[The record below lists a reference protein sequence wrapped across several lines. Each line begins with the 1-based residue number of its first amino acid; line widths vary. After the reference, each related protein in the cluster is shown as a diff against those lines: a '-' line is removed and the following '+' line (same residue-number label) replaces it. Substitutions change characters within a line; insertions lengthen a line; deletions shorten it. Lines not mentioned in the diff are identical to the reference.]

1 MIVGDLIF
9 DVGMHKCE
17 DTIFYLKKGYRVIS
31 IEANPHLVAIAQQKF
46 KREIETERLT
56 ILNFG
61 IAENEGTL
69 PFYRNDHL
77 LEWSSFDKLIGTRDN
92 TPFTVIDVPCKTI
105 LSIIN
110 EFGSPFYLKIDIE
123 GYDQFCIASLDATKP
138 LPTYI
143 SCEASSIDC
152 LNSLVEKGY
161 TQFKLLNQ
169 ARNFKPF
176 DLSQEQ
182 NNTSIFFQMKWN
194 RLKMRLQKYFP
205 FQYNYGSS
213 GPFAE
218 ATLGEW
224 VSADSIR
231 TMYYQ
236 FYTKDTNQPLN
247 GLSWF
252 DIHAKK

>member
-9 DVGMHKCE
+9 DIGMHKGE
-17 DTIFYLKKGYRVIS
+17 DLIHYLSRGYRVVAL
-31 IEANPHLVAIAQQKF
+31 EANPQLVAIAKQKF

-77 LEWSSFDKLIGTRDN
+77 LEWSSFDRSIGTRDN

-105 LSIIN
+105 LSVIN
-110 EFGSPFYLKIDIE
+110 DFGTPFYLKIDIE

-152 LNSLVEKGY
+152 LNELVKKGY
-161 TQFKLLNQ
+161 TQFKFLNQ

-176 DLSQEQ
+176 NLSEEQ
-182 NNTSIFFQMKWN
+182 NKIFVFIQMKWN

-205 FQYNYGSS
+205 FQYNYGTS

-218 ATLGEW
+218 ETLGKW
-224 VSADSIR
+224 VSAESIR
-231 TMYYQ
+231 AMYYQ
-236 FYTKDTNQPLN
+236 FYTRDTNQPLN

>member
-1 MIVGDLIF
+1 MIVDDLIF
-9 DVGMHKCE
+9 DIGMHKCE
-17 DTIFYLKKGYRVIS
+17 DTIFYLKKGYRVIA
-31 IEANPHLVAIAQQKF
+31 IEANPHLVAIAKQKF
-46 KREIETERLT
+46 NREIETERLT

-77 LEWSSFDKLIGTRDN
+77 LEWSSFDQSIGTRDN
-92 TPFTVIDVPCKTI
+92 TPYTVIDVQCKTI
-105 LSIIN
+105 ASIIN
-110 EFGSPFYLKIDIE
+110 DFGTPFYLKIDIE
-123 GYDQFCIASLDATKP
+123 GYDQFCIAGLDETIQ

-143 SCEASSIDC
+143 SCEASSIKC
-152 LNSLVEKGY
+152 LDVFVAKGY

-169 ARNFKPF
+169 ARNFKPY
-176 DLSQEQ
+176 DLRKEQ
-182 NNTSIFFQMKWN
+182 NKASVYFQIKWN

-231 TMYYQ
+231 NMYYQ
-236 FYTKDTNQPLN
+236 FYSKDTNQPLN